1 VQRAVTAGVTA
12 KSNNKLVAM
21 SKSKKMAPGRRQQN
35 YIQNKTINQQQQQL
49 ATTLKVIA
57 KYSRLPTIIWR

>member
-12 KSNNKLVAM
+12 KSNNELVAM
-21 SKSKKMAPGRRQQN
+21 SKSKKVAPGQWQQN
-35 YIQNKTINQQQQQL
+35 YIQNKTINQHQQQL
-49 ATTLKVIA
+49 ATALKVIA